1 MRLLIVPMA
10 YALFATLLEIGWQ
23 IQMSSWLRTLKTDE
37 PIVIVLIT
45 IIGIGYVI
53 LTSLVAQT
61 VWAEWKGIQMAISA
75 RDEVKFLEYKGQRLS
90 PQVKLL
96 LGMFSA
102 LLLVPTMILLAP
114 TSLVVAAVLVFAVT
128 FMITA
133 FWVVSNDLDDYWT
146 SVWIIDLGSVPEEWR
161 RKHFNSEEQQKL
173 FGEK

>member
-10 YALFATLLEIGWQ
+10 YALFATLLEIGRQ

-114 TSLVVAAVLVFAVT
+114 TSLVV
-128 FMITA
+128 
-133 FWVVSNDLDDYWT
+133 
-146 SVWIIDLGSVPEEWR
+146 
-161 RKHFNSEEQQKL
+161 
-173 FGEK
+173 